1 MHFTKL
7 RLVGFKSFV
16 EPTELVIEPG
26 LTGVVGPNG
35 CGKSNLVEAI
45 RWVMGENSAKR
56 MRGGAMD
63 DVIFAGTATRP
74 ARNQAEVGL
83 FLDNAERRA
92 PAAFNDE
99 SELDI
104 SRRIERESGSTY
116 RINGREVRAR
126 DVQLLFADL
135 STGAHSTAIVSQGR
149 IGSIINAKPTDRR
162 GLLEEAAGIT
172 GLHSRRHEAELRLRA
187 AENNLERLDDVTA
200 QLEAQLQSLKRQ
212 ARQATRYR
220 NISGH
225 IRRAEAT
232 LFHLQYTAA
241 DEALTGARA
250 GLADV
255 DSQVTDLTAAAAS
268 ATTAQTEASTALPP
282 LRTAE
287 AEAAAA
293 AHRLS
298 VAREGL
304 DQEEAQAREALARVV
319 ARIEQIAA
327 DRAREEA
334 LLAEAREAVERLT
347 AEATDLEAAGEGEQN
362 EQESAAAA
370 VEAAQKLVTE
380 RQQSLDDATEQAA
393 GEAARRTSV
402 GQQITQLSDR
412 IPKLETR
419 ARDAAAE
426 KARLVAESADD
437 RTLDDAAA
445 AVEQAR
451 EEAADAAETA
461 ESSERARLEAQGAE
475 AIARE
480 KMREMHEA
488 AARLEAEEFALA
500 KLLDSQDDELW
511 PPLIDAVTV
520 EPGYEAALGAALG
533 DDLNVP
539 ADTAAPAHWAE
550 LPPYDRPAALPDGAE
565 PLDRFVRAPAA
576 LARRLSQ
583 VGVIDSA
590 DAPRLAAGLAQG
602 QRLVSRDGGLW
613 RWDGLAVKPGAPTAA
628 ATRLEQRNRLFDV
641 RDELDRARKRLDGAK
656 ENFETAKQTVE
667 AASAAERA
675 ARQAAREADAAL
687 SDARDRHGDVARHA
701 AERTSRL
708 KALQETEAQATA
720 DLAEAREALQQA
732 EETLTGLPPEDD
744 AKAKIAALRAD
755 VDGLRG
761 NLVDARAQL
770 EQLRRAVAA
779 RRERLAQ
786 IGRERDS
793 WSARIESAERQV
805 LALTERDKEAAAERE
820 SLERKPEEIAARRVQ
835 LLDQIDAA
843 EANRTRAADEL
854 AKAEAVLAECDARAK
869 TTQSA
874 LQEAREER
882 VRRQGQVEQAE
893 TIIGELT
900 RRIREELDCE
910 PHAVLEV
917 GGVEADADL
926 PELSAVE
933 MKLER
938 LKRERDNMGP
948 VNLRADIEAQE
959 IQEKLETLG
968 TEREDLEAAIARL
981 RQGISSLNR
990 EGRQRLLAAF
1000 KQVDEHFQELF
1011 QRVFGGGRAHL
1022 ALTESE
1028 DPLEAGLEIMA
1039 SPPGKRLQVM
1049 SLLSGGEQALTA
1061 ISLLFAV
1068 FLTCPAPICI
1078 LDEVDA
1084 PLDDSNVERLCGLL
1098 EEMSRNAQTRF
1109 LVVTHNPITMARMDR
1124 LFGVTMGE
1132 RGVSQLVSVDLGQ
1145 AEELRESA

>member
-1 MHFTKL
+1 MQFTKL

-187 AENNLERLDDVTA
+187 AENNLERLDDVTT

-241 DEALTGARA
+241 DEALTSARA
-250 GLADV
+250 GLTEV
-255 DSQVTDLTAAAAS
+255 DSQVGDLTAEAAA
-268 ATTAQTEASTALPP
+268 ATTAQAEASTALPP

-334 LLAEAREAVERLT
+334 LLAEAREAVERL
-347 AEATDLEAAGEGEQN
+347 AEEATNLEAAGEGEQS

-370 VEAAQKLVTE
+370 VEAAQELVTE

-393 GEAARRTSV
+393 GEAARRSSA
-402 GQQITQLSDR
+402 GQQIAQLSDR

-426 KARLVAESADD
+426 KARLAAESADD
-437 RTLDDAAA
+437 RTLADAAE

-451 EEAADAAETA
+451 EGAAEAGETA
-461 ESSERARLEAQGAE
+461 ESTERARLEAQGAE

-488 AARLEAEEFALA
+488 AARLEAEEFALG
-500 KLLDSQDDELW
+500 KVLDSQDDELW

-520 EPGYEAALGAALG
+520 EPGYESALGAALG

-539 ADTAAPAHWAE
+539 ADTAAPVHWSQ
-550 LPPYDRPAALPDGAE
+550 LPPYDRPAALPDGAV

-583 VGVIDSA
+583 VGVVDSG
-590 DAPRLAAGLAQG
+590 DAARLMAGLAQG

-613 RWDGLAVKPGAPTAA
+613 RWDGLAVKPGAATAA

-656 ENFETAKQTVE
+656 ENFESARQAVE
-667 AASAAERA
+667 AASTAERA
-675 ARQAAREADAAL
+675 ARQAAREADAVL
-687 SDARDRHGDVARHA
+687 STARDRHGEVARHA

-720 DLAEAREALQQA
+720 DLAEARDALKEAEEALA
-732 EETLTGLPPEDD
+732 GLPPEDD
-744 AKAKIAALRAD
+744 AKAKIAALRSD

-770 EQLRRAVAA
+770 EQLRRAVTA
-779 RRERLAQ
+779 RKERLAQ
-786 IGRERDS
+786 IGRERES
-793 WSARIESAERQV
+793 WAGRTESAERQV
-805 LALTERDKEAAAERE
+805 LALAERNTEAETEREALNR
-820 SLERKPEEIAARRVQ
+820 RPEEIAARRVQ
-835 LLDQIDAA
+835 LLDQIETA

-854 AKAEAVLAECDARAK
+854 AKAEAVLADCDARAK
-869 TTQSA
+869 STQA
-874 LQEAREER
+874 TLQEAREER
-882 VRRQGQVEQAE
+882 VRRQGQVEHTEAQ
-893 TIIGELT
+893 INELT
-900 RRIREELDCE
+900 RRIREEMECE
-910 PHAVLEV
+910 PRAVLEV

-926 PELSAVE
+926 PELAAVE

-1000 KQVDEHFQELF
+1000 KQVDEHFQVLF
-1011 QRVFGGGRAHL
+1011 QQIFGGGRAHL

-1098 EEMSRNAQTRF
+1098 DEMARNAQTRF

-1132 RGVSQLVSVDLGQ
+1132 RGVSQLVSVDLGE